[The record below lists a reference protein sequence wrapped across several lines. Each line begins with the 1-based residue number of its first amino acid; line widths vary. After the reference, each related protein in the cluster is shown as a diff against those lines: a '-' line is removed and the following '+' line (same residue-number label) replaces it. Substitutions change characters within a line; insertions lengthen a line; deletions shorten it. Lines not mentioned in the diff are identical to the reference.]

1 MADSQ
6 RPYAKWKKSNPEDP
20 IVYDSIMWCCW
31 KGKTRDH
38 RAREGMSIVGG
49 EWNKWLITK
58 GHLEGIFGVRE
69 PFCVLIVVVVK

>member
-1 MADSQ
+1 
-6 RPYAKWKKSNPEDP
+6 
-20 IVYDSIMWCCW
+20 
-31 KGKTRDH
+31 
-38 RAREGMSIVGG
+38 MSIVGG